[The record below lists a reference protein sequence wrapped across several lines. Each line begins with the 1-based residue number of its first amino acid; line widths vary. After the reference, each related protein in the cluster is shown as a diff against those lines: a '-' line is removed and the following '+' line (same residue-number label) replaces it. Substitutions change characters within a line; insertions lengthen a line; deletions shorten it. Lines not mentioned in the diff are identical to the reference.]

1 MKGKAAGSDATRW
14 FPPSR
19 SRSLRRFTALA
30 VLLVM
35 GVGLVARAGA
45 EDTSF
50 FRIATG
56 SSDSPF
62 FALGGILASAI
73 SKPPGSRA
81 CSAGGSCGVP
91 GLIAVAVST
100 EGSMANVEMVNGDK
114 VESGL
119 MSADTAYWAYRG
131 EGPFQGRGKFRNLTA
146 IASLYPGTIHLVVAR
161 KAKIRDVKGLV
172 GKRISLGP
180 ERSGDADTAREI
192 LQVYG
197 VAPAKAKLRYD
208 APKQAAELLKKG
220 QVDAFFVT
228 AAGRSDVVSE
238 LAASTEVEI
247 LPLADQ
253 QAQTLIG
260 RLPFLSVA
268 RIPAGMYKGIGETV
282 TLGVPTQWIVSEKA
296 PEELVYGITRALW
309 HATTR
314 RLLDSRTPEG
324 EQIKPEAALDGL
336 GVPLHPGAARYYR
349 EARMLK

>member
-1 MKGKAAGSDATRW
+1 MAGSDATRW
-14 FPPSR
+14 FPPPR
-19 SRSLRRFTALA
+19 PRGLRRLAALVVALA
-30 VLLVM
+30 VAI
-35 GVGLVARAGA
+35 GLAARAGA

-62 FALGGILASAI
+62 FALGGLLASAI
-73 SKPPGSRA
+73 SKPSGSRA

-100 EGSMANVEMVNGDK
+100 EGPTANVEMVNGDRL
-114 VESGL
+114 ESGL

-161 KAKIRDVKGLV
+161 KAKIRDVKGLA

-197 VAPAKAKLRYD
+197 IAPAKAKLRYD
-208 APKQAAELLKKG
+208 APKQAAELLRKG
-220 QVDAFFVT
+220 QIDAFFVT
-228 AAGRSDVVSE
+228 AAGRSDVVGE
-238 LAASTEVEI
+238 LAASTEIEI

-260 RLPFLSVA
+260 RLPYLSVT
-268 RIPAGMYKGIGETV
+268 RIPAGTYKGVGETP
-282 TLGVPTQWIVSEKA
+282 TLGVPAQWIVSEKA
-296 PEELVYGITRALW
+296 PEDLVYGITRALW

-324 EQIKPEAALDGL
+324 KQIKPEAALDGL

-349 EARMLK
+349 EVKMLK

>member
-1 MKGKAAGSDATRW
+1 MAGSDATRW

-19 SRSLRRFTALA
+19 PRGLRCLAALVVA
-30 VLLVM
+30 LVM
-35 GVGLVARAGA
+35 GVGLAARVDA

-62 FALGGILASAI
+62 FALGGLLASAI

-100 EGSMANVEMVNGDK
+100 EGPVANVEMVNSDK

-119 MSADTAYWAYRG
+119 VSADLAYWAYRG
-131 EGPFQGRGKFRNLTA
+131 EGAFQGRGKFRNLTA
-146 IASLYPGTIHLVVAR
+146 IASLYPEAIHLVVAR
-161 KAKIRDVKGLV
+161 KAKIRDVKGLA

-197 VAPAKAKLRYD
+197 VAAAKAKLRYD

-220 QVDAFFVT
+220 QIDAFFVT

-238 LAASTEVEI
+238 LAASTEIEI
-247 LPLADQ
+247 LPLAGP

-260 RLPFLSVA
+260 RLSYLSAA
-268 RIPAGMYKGIGETV
+268 RIPAGAYKGIGEMP
-282 TLGVPTQWIVSEKA
+282 TLGIPTQWIVSEKA

-324 EQIKPEAALDGL
+324 KQIKPEAALDGL

-349 EARMLK
+349 EVRMLK

>member
-1 MKGKAAGSDATRW
+1 MKGRLAGSDATRC
-14 FPPSR
+14 FPPFRPRGFSR
-19 SRSLRRFTALA
+19 LVALVVALA
-30 VLLVM
+30 M
-35 GVGLVARAGA
+35 GIGLAARVGA

-62 FALGGILASAI
+62 FAIGGLLASAI

-100 EGSMANVEMVNGDK
+100 EGPVANVEMVNGEK
-114 VESGL
+114 LESGL
-119 MSADTAYWAYRG
+119 LSADTAYWAYRG

-146 IASLYPGTIHLVVAR
+146 IASLYPETIHLVVAR
-161 KAKIRDVKGLV
+161 KAKIHDVKALA

-197 VAPAKAKLRYD
+197 VTSAKAKLRYD

-220 QVDAFFVT
+220 RIDAFFVT

-238 LAASTEVEI
+238 LAASMEI
-247 LPLADQ
+247 EIVPLTDQ

-260 RLPFLSVA
+260 RLPFLAVV
-268 RIPAGMYKGIGETV
+268 RIPAGTYKGIGETS
-282 TLGVPTQWIVSEKA
+282 TLGVPAQWIVSEKV
-296 PEELVYGITRALW
+296 PEEVVYGITRALW

-324 EQIKPEAALDGL
+324 KQIKPEAALDGL

-349 EARMLK
+349 EVRMLK